1 MQWPK
6 PLNVNHR
13 TSEIQV
19 VLQGILKLESS
30 IAYIPITMFNSVQS
44 PKSIRIL
51 SHLPRIPR
59 SVLIMMISYGIIVH
73 LQISRLSQLDR
84 KANQP
89 LTKTEYLREA
99 QQTQASL
106 KLLARLPAFGFDNL
120 VADWSFL
127 NFLQYFGDDQA
138 RPRTGYRIT
147 PDFFQVI
154 VDRDPR
160 FLGMYPYL
168 SASISLYGGQPQ
180 QTVRLLQQGIN
191 AIPPAMQSEAYFL
204 WQAKATDELL
214 FLGLTQ
220 DAQRSYEMAASWASQ
235 SSGPQMQAIA
245 ARSRQTAQ
253 FLATN
258 PDSRRARVGSW
269 YNILTN
275 AIDDPTR
282 QFAAKQIQ
290 ALGGTIIQKNGAFQV
305 KLPQSD

>member
-1 MQWPK
+1 MFS
-6 PLNVNHR
+6 N
-13 TSEIQV
+13 
-19 VLQGILKLESS
+19 LKLPTSLRVLSS
-30 IAYIPITMFNSVQS
+30 WPQLFIPTL
-44 PKSIRIL
+44 IL
-51 SHLPRIPR
+51 CL
-59 SVLIMMISYGIIVH
+59 SYGCVVR
-73 LQISRLSQLDR
+73 LQLNRMSQLES
-84 KANQP
+84 KANQERS
-89 LTKTEYLREA
+89 KAEA
-99 QQTQASL
+99 LHEEQQTQASL
-106 KLLARLPAFGFDNL
+106 QVLSKMPTFGFNNL
-120 VADWSFL
+120 VANWSFL

-138 RPRTGYRIT
+138 RPKTGYRIT
-147 PDFFQVI
+147 PSFFQVI

-160 FLGMYPYL
+160 FLAMYPYL
-168 SASISLYGGQPQ
+168 SASVTLYGGQPQ

-214 FLGLTQ
+214 FLGRTQ
-220 DAQRSYEMAASWASQ
+220 DARRSYEMAASWASQ
-235 SSGPQMQAIA
+235 SKDPQMQAIA

-275 AIDDPTR
+275 AIDEPTR
-282 QFAAKQIQ
+282 QFAAKQIK

>member
-1 MQWPK
+1 MKNLIKLITPASI
-6 PLNVNHR
+6 L
-13 TSEIQV
+13 TIGL
-19 VLQGILKLESS
+19 VL
-30 IAYIPITMFNSVQS
+30 V
-44 PKSIRIL
+44 
-51 SHLPRIPR
+51 
-59 SVLIMMISYGIIVH
+59 SYGTIVQ
-73 LQISRLSQLDR
+73 LQLSRLSQLDR

-89 LTKTEYLREA
+89 LTKAEYLREE
-99 QQTQASL
+99 QQIQASL
-106 KLLARLPAFGFDNL
+106 KVLAKMPTFGFDNL
-120 VADWSFL
+120 VANWSFL

-138 RPRTGYRIT
+138 RPKTGYRIT

-168 SASISLYGGQPQ
+168 SASVTLYGGQPQ

-191 AIPPAMQSEAYFL
+191 AMPPAMQPEAYFL

-214 FLGLTQ
+214 FLGRNQ
-220 DAQRSYEMAASWASQ
+220 DARHSYEMAAALASQ
-235 SSGPQMQAIA
+235 SKDPQMQAIA
-245 ARSRQTAQ
+245 QRSRQTAQ

-275 AIDDPTR
+275 AIDNPTR
-282 QFAAKQIQ
+282 QFAAKQIM
-290 ALGGTIIQKNGAFQV
+290 ALGGVITTRGNEIQV

>member
-1 MQWPK
+1 MSRLVK
-6 PLNVNHR
+6 LNHKFPIK
-13 TSEIQV
+13 IQYLRLFLTIFV
-19 VLQGILKLESS
+19 VG
-30 IAYIPITMFNSVQS
+30 
-44 PKSIRIL
+44 L
-51 SHLPRIPR
+51 SY
-59 SVLIMMISYGIIVH
+59 STIIN
-73 LQISRLSQLDR
+73 LQINRLSQLDR

-89 LTKTEYLREA
+89 LSKAEYLREE
-99 QQTQASL
+99 QQIQTSL
-106 KLLARLPAFGFDNL
+106 KVLAKLPTFGFKNL
-120 VADWSFL
+120 IADWSFL
-127 NFLQYFGDDQA
+127 NFIQYFGDDQA
-138 RPRTGYRIT
+138 RPKTGYRIT
-147 PDFFQVI
+147 PDFFKII
-154 VDRDPR
+154 VDRDPH

-168 SASISLYGGQPQ
+168 SSSISLYGGQPQ

-191 AIPPAMQSEAYFL
+191 AMPPVMQPEAYFL

-214 FLGLTQ
+214 FLGRTQ
-220 DAQRSYEMAASWASQ
+220 DARRSYEMAASWASQ
-235 SSGPQMQAIA
+235 SKDPQMQAIA

>member
-1 MQWPK
+1 MINFTK
-6 PLNVNHR
+6 PAPVSTLFR
-13 TSEIQV
+13 FSQLFWAI
-19 VLQGILKLESS
+19 GIVML
-30 IAYIPITMFNSVQS
+30 
-44 PKSIRIL
+44 
-51 SHLPRIPR
+51 
-59 SVLIMMISYGIIVH
+59 SYGIVVH
-73 LQISRLSQLDR
+73 LQTSRLSQLER
-84 KANQP
+84 KADQSRS
-89 LTKTEYLREA
+89 KVEYLHEE

-106 KLLARLPAFGFDNL
+106 KLLAKLPAFGFDNL
-120 VADWSFL
+120 VANWSFL

-138 RPRTGYRIT
+138 RPKTGYRIT

-160 FLGMYPYL
+160 FLAMYPYL
-168 SASISLYGGQPQ
+168 SASVTLYGGQPQ

-214 FLGLTQ
+214 FLGRIQ
-220 DAQRSYEMAASWASQ
+220 DARRSYEMAASWASQ
-235 SSGPQMQAIA
+235 SKDPQMQAIS
-245 ARSRQTAQ
+245 ARSRETAQ

-275 AIDDPTR
+275 AIDDRTR

>member
-1 MQWPK
+1 
-6 PLNVNHR
+6 
-13 TSEIQV
+13 
-19 VLQGILKLESS
+19 
-30 IAYIPITMFNSVQS
+30 MFNSVES

-51 SHLPRIPR
+51 SHWPRIAG
-59 SVLIMMISYGIIVH
+59 SVFIMVISYGLIVH

-89 LTKTEYLREA
+89 LTKAEYLREV

-106 KLLARLPAFGFDNL
+106 KLLAKLPAFGFDNL

-138 RPRTGYRIT
+138 RPKTGYRIT
-147 PDFFQVI
+147 PDFFQII

-160 FLGMYPYL
+160 FLSMYPYL

-191 AIPPAMQSEAYFL
+191 AIPSAMQPEAYFL

-214 FLGLTQ
+214 FLGKTQ
-220 DAQRSYEMAASWASQ
+220 DARRSYEMAAAWASR
-235 SSGPQMQAIA
+235 SSDPQLQAIA
-245 ARSRQTAQ
+245 KRSRQTAQ

-258 PDSRRARVGSW
+258 PDSRSARVSSW

-275 AIDDPTR
+275 AIDDRTR

-305 KLPQSD
+305 KLPHSD

>member
-1 MQWPK
+1 
-6 PLNVNHR
+6 
-13 TSEIQV
+13 
-19 VLQGILKLESS
+19 
-30 IAYIPITMFNSVQS
+30 MFNSVQL

-51 SHLPRIPR
+51 SNWPPLAG
-59 SVLIMMISYGIIVH
+59 STLIFLISYGVVAH
-73 LQISRLSQLDR
+73 LQVSRLSQLNR

-89 LTKTEYLREA
+89 LTKAAYVREE
-99 QQTQASL
+99 QQTQTSL
-106 KLLARLPAFGFDNL
+106 KLLAKLPTFGFDNL
-120 VADWSFL
+120 AADWSFL

-138 RPRTGYRIT
+138 RPKTGYRIT

-160 FLGMYPYL
+160 FLVMYPYL
-168 SASISLYGGQPQ
+168 SASVSLYGGQPQ

-191 AIPPAMQSEAYFL
+191 AIPPAMQPESYFL

-214 FLGLTQ
+214 FLGRTQ
-220 DAQRSYEMAASWASQ
+220 DARHSYEMAASWASQ
-235 SSGPQMQAIA
+235 SSDDRMQAIA
-245 ARSRQTAQ
+245 ARSLETAQ

-258 PDSRRARVGSW
+258 PDSRSARVSSW

-275 AIDDPTR
+275 AIDDRTR

-305 KLPQSD
+305 KLPHSD